1 MQTDFGAQK
10 PSQILNWRHKAYKA
24 YRDNLFWKNF
34 QGKNGSGVVERVTE
48 ISKNDRGTTGAM
60 LRLIA
65 DLPTGGI
72 IGDNQVMGR
81 QARLQ
86 TYWQQINIDQI
97 SNAVENKGRLDT
109 QGSVDDFRTEGRER
123 LARVDAQTWDELHFL
138 TASGIGYNLNYDGS
152 TRVPLPG
159 QDDLNDLVFAA
170 DVAPPSANR
179 HFNWTGSAGG
189 LAAGDTTTIAATY
202 TPAYGMVIDAMTEAR
217 SRRLPPIRV
226 GGQDYYVLLIHPR
239 TYGALKKDPDF
250 RTAVIQGMPRSAQNP
265 VFTGATITMDG
276 AIIHTHNLV
285 FNTRG
290 AASGAKWGAG
300 GAIDGTR
307 SLLLGAQ
314 ALGLADLEVP
324 QMEEESIDHNRRQSI
339 CIEHMGGLK
348 KPQFYSVYDK
358 SVEDFG
364 VIAIDHAI
372 A

>member
-10 PSQILNWRHKAYKA
+10 PSQILNWRHAAYRA
-24 YRDNLFWKNF
+24 YRDQLFFKNY
-34 QGKNGSGVVERVTE
+34 QGKGGSGVVERITE

-86 TYWQQINIDQI
+86 TYWQQVNIDQI

-109 QGSVDDFRTEGRER
+109 QGSVDDFRTEGREK

-138 TASGIGYNLNYDGS
+138 TASGIAYNLNCDGS
-152 TRVPLPG
+152 PRVPLPG
-159 QDDLNDLVFAA
+159 QDDLSNLAFAA
-170 DVAPPSANR
+170 DVMPPSTNR
-179 HFNWTGSAGG
+179 HFNWTGTA
-189 LAAGDTTTIAATY
+189 LAPGDTTVITSAF
-202 TPAYGMVIDAMTEAR
+202 TPAYGMIIDSMTEAR
-217 SRRLPPIRV
+217 SRRLPPLRV
-226 GGQDYYVLLIHPR
+226 SGQNYYLFLVHPR
-239 TYGALKKDPDF
+239 TFGALKKDTDF
-250 RTAVIQGMPRSAQNP
+250 RTAVVQGMPRSPNNP
-265 VFTGATITMDG
+265 VFTGSTITLDG
-276 AIIHTHNLV
+276 AIIATHNSV
-285 FNTRG
+285 FNTKG
-290 AASGAKWGAG
+290 AASGAKWGSG
-300 GAIDGTR
+300 GTVDGTR
-307 SLLLGAQ
+307 TLLLGAQ

-324 QMEEESIDHNRRQSI
+324 QMEEEAYDHNRRQSI
-339 CIEHMGGLK
+339 CIEHMGGLL

-364 VIAIDHAI
+364 VIAIDHAL

>member
-138 TASGIGYNLNYDGS
+138 TASGISYGLNYDGS

-170 DVAPPSANR
+170 DVVPPSANR
-179 HFNWTGSAGG
+179 HFNWTGAAGG
-189 LAAGDTTTIAATY
+189 LAPGDTTSIAATY
-202 TPAYGMVIDAMTEAR
+202 TPSYGMVIDAMTEAR

-239 TYGALKKDPDF
+239 TYGALKKDADF

-290 AASGAKWGAG
+290 AASGSKWGAG
-300 GAIDGTR
+300 SAIDGTR

-324 QMEEESIDHNRRQSI
+324 QMEEESFDHNRRQSI

-372 A
+372 